1 MDKQNPISFLENI
14 FLEEASNEAIIWND
28 QIFTYRWLYD
38 RVQFFKG
45 LLVEKNIDKSAV
57 VVLKGDFT
65 PESIALMLA
74 FTIFFYIMDIEVTR
88 EKWSMIDLNRS
99 SK

>member
-1 MDKQNPISFLENI
+1 MDNQNPISFLENI

-28 QIFTYRWLYD
+28 QTYTYRWLYD
-38 RVQFFKG
+38 RVHFFKG
-45 LLVEKNIDKSAV
+45 LLVEKNIAKSAV

-74 FTIFFYIMDIEVTR
+74 LISHR
-88 EKWSMIDLNRS
+88 
-99 SK
+99 